1 MAKGRVQS
9 VTYTWDQIIVGFL
22 HTSFNGFLTTV
33 LVAGGAGVQGEGA
46 DSTGVAMAATP
57 TAGGGAV
64 SVEGVSCPDTVPATA
79 IVTSSAREGDGSAL
93 STSMGLASGASFPV
107 GGISAT
113 LWRWGLG
120 KEDEGLP
127 NRVVISIQQNNSTL
141 SSLTNIYP
149 ARSAVL
155 ALRFRISRR
164 HRGIRGASSDNSTD
178 DPEELFA
185 CTLSPVARLPAAD
198 SLTAILSFC
207 ALAAALGN
215 V

>member
-9 VTYTWDQIIVGFL
+9 VTYTWDRIIVGFL

-79 IVTSSAREGDGSAL
+79 IVTSSAREGNGSAL
-93 STSMGLASGASFPV
+93 STSMALASGASFPV
-107 GGISAT
+107 GAISAT

-120 KEDEGLP
+120 MEDEGLQ
-127 NRVVISIQQNNSTL
+127 NRVVISIQQNTF
-141 SSLTNIYP
+141 I
-149 ARSAVL
+149 V
-155 ALRFRISRR
+155 
-164 HRGIRGASSDNSTD
+164 
-178 DPEELFA
+178 
-185 CTLSPVARLPAAD
+185 
-198 SLTAILSFC
+198 
-207 ALAAALGN
+207 
-215 V
+215 